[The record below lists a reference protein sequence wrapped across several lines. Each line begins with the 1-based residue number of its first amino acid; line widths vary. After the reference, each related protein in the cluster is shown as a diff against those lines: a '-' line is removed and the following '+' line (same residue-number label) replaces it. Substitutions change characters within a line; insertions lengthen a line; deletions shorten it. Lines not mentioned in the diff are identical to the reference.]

1 MLSQSVNTVIPVID
15 IQNYIEVETLQ
26 NGIMEL
32 SIYLCLPSST
42 KSDSR
47 GADTITAGKTDT
59 IIHHSGV
66 TAKEQ
71 RWCQTTLRAFADS
84 MDAPSSHFC
93 RQMTV
98 TFISILSLFYFFH
111 YVHDLGLP
119 QFFSGVKVKKTN
131 KQKRDWLVGLRVNEP
146 DTWLVG
152 WFTRKRTRYVIGWLV
167 YA

>member
-1 MLSQSVNTVIPVID
+1 MLLSSKWQKVPKPLNLTFFNWDISQD
-15 IQNYIEVETLQ
+15 IFLLWIFNVENVVSERIKYGDPRYPHTTQLHIGETLQ

-32 SIYLCLPSST
+32 SIYLCLPAST

-66 TAKEQ
+66 TSKVQ

-84 MDAPSSHFC
+84 MDAPSSHVC
-93 RQMTV
+93 RQLTV
-98 TFISILSLFYFFH
+98 TFISMLSLFYFFH

-119 QFFSGVKVKKTN
+119 CF
-131 KQKRDWLVGLRVNEP
+131 L
-146 DTWLVG
+146 
-152 WFTRKRTRYVIGWLV
+152 
-167 YA
+167 A